1 MDKVFQGWHGTCRY
15 CAQRIVKNTKQ
26 IMRIIVLNGNTN
38 TGVTESLAA
47 EARMYASPG
56 TEIVATQCSRGAAF
70 VASRA
75 SEVVAANA
83 MLEAVAAY
91 QGQYDAVLVAISFDT
106 AVPAL
111 RELLPAPVI
120 GMTEAA
126 CHVATMVSARF
137 GVVVPGARS
146 AAVYRERMVGN
157 GFGPRLA
164 GMRVVGPSPAVLY
177 GDPESAS
184 QSIYAAA
191 QALVEE
197 DGCEAVILAGAAL
210 VGMHHRLQPRLPVPV
225 IDGIA
230 CGVGMLETLVRLKLP
245 KPTYGSYALPESA
258 QLENIEPAL
267 AEMFANPSAS
277 RRLPSDAGHD
287 GMAIA

>member
-1 MDKVFQGWHGTCRY
+1 
-15 CAQRIVKNTKQ
+15 
-26 IMRIIVLNGNTN
+26 MRILLLNGNISTS
-38 TGVTESLAA
+38 VTESLAA
-47 EARMYASPG
+47 EARMYAAPG

-91 QGQYDAVLVAISFDT
+91 QDQYDAILVAISFDT
-106 AVPAL
+106 AVAAL
-111 RELLPAPVI
+111 REMLPVPVI

-164 GMRVVGPSPAVLY
+164 GMRVVGPSAAVLY
-177 GDPESAS
+177 GDPESAL
-184 QSIYAAA
+184 QSIHTAA

-245 KPTYGSYALPESA
+245 KPQYGSYALPEPA
-258 QLENIEPAL
+258 QLEKIDPAL
-267 AEMFANPSAS
+267 AELFANPQ
-277 RRLPSDAGHD
+277 PSKP
-287 GMAIA
+287 